1 MSRTFQSVDLLALSF
16 LLLMVK
22 SQQDPILPPQNV
34 SLRWI
39 NDFLPEWSW
48 APPQHS
54 KGNCKY
60 EVQSNTKDKNRWRG
74 ADTVKT
80 TWRHHA
86 VMQGGY
92 LQFTVKTVCGDK
104 HSTEV
109 GMEIDYTELVKNL
122 ECYIHSAK
130 QTHCSW
136 LPGSHAPDLKF
147 YYRFWKD
154 DFTVSPNDKTTVDL
168 RECSL
173 YAEGVRTA
181 CDLEAS
187 ISQTIE
193 ILINGTHNNS
203 FARNTFQKKL
213 RNHVRPPA
221 LKWTVNKSKNKF
233 LINWT
238 PPDIQVEWTYIVNY
252 TECVQTK
259 NESFGHRETSTV
271 LNLVPHCQYSFAIK
285 ATSTGG
291 GTPWS
296 DVKNF
301 AAETDP
307 NAWLYAAAIVP
318 LMFAGLA
325 VLGFVCFRKHKEHI
339 FPKVP
344 EPRDLVSD
352 IFDNNNKST
361 VCNLYIPAEEEDN
374 CKITLVEE
382 P

>member
-213 RNHVRPPA
+213 RNHGH
-221 LKWTVNKSKNKF
+221 
-233 LINWT
+233 
-238 PPDIQVEWTYIVNY
+238 
-252 TECVQTK
+252 TETFV
-259 NESFGHRETSTV
+259 H
-271 LNLVPHCQYSFAIK
+271 A
-285 ATSTGG
+285 
-291 GTPWS
+291 
-296 DVKNF
+296 

>member
-1 MSRTFQSVDLLALSF
+1 
-16 LLLMVK
+16 
-22 SQQDPILPPQNV
+22 
-34 SLRWI
+34 
-39 NDFLPEWSW
+39 
-48 APPQHS
+48 
-54 KGNCKY
+54 
-60 EVQSNTKDKNRWRG
+60 
-74 ADTVKT
+74 
-80 TWRHHA
+80 
-86 VMQGGY
+86 MQGGY
-92 LQFTVKTVCGDK
+92 LQFKVNTICGDK
-104 HSTEV
+104 QSTEV
-109 GMEIDYTELVKNL
+109 GMEINYTELVRDL

-130 QTHCSW
+130 QTRCSW

-147 YYRFWKD
+147 YYRLLNEDFSASPD
-154 DFTVSPNDKTTVDL
+154 DKSPVILK
-168 RECSL
+168 ECSL
-173 YAEGVRTA
+173 YAEGGKTA

-187 ISQTIE
+187 ISQSIE

-203 FARNTFQKKL
+203 FARNTFKK
-213 RNHVRPPA
+213 NPNVRPPA
-221 LKWTVNKSKNKF
+221 LKWTVNKSGNKF

-238 PPDIQVEWTYIVNY
+238 PPDIQVKWTYIVNY
-252 TECVQTK
+252 TECVETK
-259 NESFGHRETSTV
+259 TKSVGNGETSIV
-271 LNLVPHCQYSFAIK
+271 LDLVPHCPYSFAIK
-285 ATSTGG
+285 ATCTRG

-307 NAWLYAAAIVP
+307 NAWRYAAAIVP

-325 VLGFVCFRKHKEHI
+325 VLAFVCFRKHKEHI

-374 CKITLVEE
+374 CKVTLVEE